1 VNPVPAGFRLDD
13 SQISDLNNMG
23 ISMILVNASNP
34 QFSDFY
40 IMQTEVT
47 QALWERIM
55 NSNPSLFKGSN
66 KPIENI
72 DLTEIEFFIQRLN
85 SRTGLKFRLPTVQE
99 WIFAASG
106 GETSRGFTYSG
117 GNIIDNIAWY
127 EENSQETKP
136 VRQKSRNELGI
147 YDMSGN
153 VWERCQGNMMCGG
166 SWLSPGNLCTIRSSR
181 GVGASQKD
189 YTIGF
194 RLVVSN

>member
-1 VNPVPAGFRLDD
+1 LSNLSNLGITVALVKAGN
-13 SQISDLNNMG
+13 S
-23 ISMILVNASNP
+23 

-47 QALWERIM
+47 QALWESIM
-55 NSNPSLFKGSN
+55 NSNPSMFKGRN
-66 KPIENI
+66 KPVENI
-72 DLTEIEFFIQRLN
+72 DLNEIQFFIQRLN
-85 SRTGLKFRLPTVQE
+85 TRTGLTFRLPTVQE

-106 GETSRGFTYSG
+106 GESSNSYTYSG

-127 EENSQETKP
+127 EENARETMP

-166 SWLSPGNLCTIRSSR
+166 SWLSPGNLCNVRSSR
-181 GVGASQKD
+181 GVGSAQKD